1 MSVVI
6 AARYRDGIV
15 LVADTQGTSMN
26 NKQNNIK
33 KIKQFELSNTGI
45 GVVGYLRDCNIIR
58 ILDEIIK
65 PRDILNKVDIDE
77 EYVIRKVVPKLIEH
91 MQENK
96 RTLHSE
102 SGMVSMASQML
113 FVTNKRMFEI
123 GSDFSVAESDRDYA
137 VIGCGEEKVRGYM
150 SLVGDTSNRTAIE
163 ITNVLVGAIRKACED
178 DVYINDAYD
187 IYFFREEK

>member
-6 AARYRDGIV
+6 AAKYKNGIA
-15 LVADTQGTSMN
+15 LISDKQSTSGSN
-26 NKQNNIK
+26 RQNNIK
-33 KIKQFELSNTGI
+33 KIHRFELSNTGI
-45 GVVGYLRDCNIIR
+45 GTVGYLRDCNVMR
-58 ILDEIIK
+58 VLDEIIK
-65 PRDILNKVDIDE
+65 PRDIIRKVDIDE
-77 EYVIRKVVPKLIEH
+77 VYVIENIVPKIIEH
-91 MQENK
+91 MHEYK
-96 RTLHSE
+96 RVST
-102 SGMVSMASQML
+102 SGVDVASMASQML
-113 FVTNKRMFEI
+113 FVTSKRMFEI

>member
-6 AARYRDGIV
+6 AAKYKNGIA
-15 LVADTQGTSMN
+15 LISDKQSTSGSN
-26 NKQNNIK
+26 RQNNIK
-33 KIKQFELSNTGI
+33 KIHRFELSNTGI
-45 GVVGYLRDCNIIR
+45 GTVGYLRDCNVMR
-58 ILDEIIK
+58 VLDEIIK
-65 PRDILNKVDIDE
+65 PRDIIRKVDIDE
-77 EYVIRKVVPKLIEH
+77 VYVIENIVPKIIEH
-91 MQENK
+91 MHEYK
-96 RTLHSE
+96 RVST
-102 SGMVSMASQML
+102 SGGDVASMASQML
-113 FVTNKRMFEI
+113 FVTSKRMFEI

-150 SLVGDTSNRTAIE
+150 SLVGDTSNKTAIE

>member
-6 AARYRDGIV
+6 AARYRDGIA

-45 GVVGYLRDCNIIR
+45 GVVGYLRDCNIVR

-65 PRDILNKVDIDE
+65 PRDILNKVDINE

-150 SLVGDTSNRTAIE
+150 SLVGDTSNKTAIE

>member
-6 AARYRDGIV
+6 AARYRDGIT

-45 GVVGYLRDCNIIR
+45 GVVGYLRDCNIVR

-123 GSDFSVAESDRDYA
+123 GSDFSVAESDRNYA

-150 SLVGDTSNRTAIE
+150 SLVGDTSNKTAIE

>member
-6 AARYRDGIV
+6 AARYRDGIA

-113 FVTNKRMFEI
+113 FVTYKRMFEI
-123 GSDFSVAESDRDYA
+123 GSDFSVAESDRNYA

-150 SLVGDTSNRTAIE
+150 SLVGDTSNKTAIE